1 MAHVRDPAS
10 ASREAPPEN
19 AAQIDISLVVCTR
32 NRAAQ
37 LGACLRA
44 VAELRYDGAWEFVV
58 VDNGSTDETAQVVAD
73 FAASAALT
81 VHYVLQPVK
90 GLSNARNAGL
100 ARARGRIVTFTDDDC
115 YVAPDLLQ
123 TVVATFA
130 DARVGYA
137 SGRVLLHDPS
147 DFPATISLSTEP
159 QIFEAGRYVVPG
171 VFKGANMAFRREVL
185 DTIGGLDPW
194 FGSGASFPAEDC
206 DAAARASLAGWA
218 GRYEPSMV
226 VSHHHGRKADTI
238 GHLYRDYDIGRGA
251 YHAKLLL
258 SCRAPRLALRGWAG
272 LVRRIRWRPVS
283 GYWETYGALRYAWTW
298 WKHGRPSSR
307 A

>member
-1 MAHVRDPAS
+1 MPDVQNSEPTPMSIS
-10 ASREAPPEN
+10 ADRPE
-19 AAQIDISLVVCTR
+19 ISLVICTR
-32 NRAAQ
+32 NRAPQ

-44 VAELRYDGAWEFVV
+44 VSALHYDGEWEFVV
-58 VDNGSTDETAQVVAD
+58 VDNGSSDDTARVVAD
-73 FAASAALT
+73 FAAASPIA
-81 VHYVLQPVK
+81 VQYVLQPVK
-90 GLSNARNAGL
+90 GLSNARNAGI
-100 ARARGRIVTFTDDDC
+100 ARARGRVIAFTDDDC

-123 TVVATFA
+123 ATVATFA
-130 DARVGYA
+130 DARLGYA
-137 SGRVLLHDPS
+137 SGRVLLHDPT
-147 DFPATISLSTEP
+147 DFPATISLSKES
-159 QIFEAGRYVVPG
+159 QVFEAGRYVVPG

-185 DTIGGLDPW
+185 DAIGGFDPW
-194 FGSGASFPAEDC
+194 FGSGAAFPAEDC

-251 YHAKLLL
+251 YHAKLWL

-272 LVRRIRWRPVS
+272 LLRRIRWRPVS